1 MYAQKALALANL
13 CPDTVIGIA
22 DVSFTLKA
30 RALPSVEEVDDSFSE
45 VAFLGRD
52 DEIDPDEAVH
62 IKPDVEHR
70 QVTMNAHVVVG
81 GLVFDQDCSDLN
93 PTNDCANGQIY
104 HRGRRAAR
112 GEEVSFYEARGLNH
126 DGEKDLNS
134 EAVTNHLVSK
144 VTSMLR
150 KNRSLMTTLSN
161 LLRGQGRPCTWDAV
175 IATVS
180 DSIYRE
186 GWAYALDYLVDRFL
200 GVSWWRGVSDDWR
213 AKFAPLEEAL
223 DESQAELAWEKA
235 RAAGSIGNPLS
246 VLLDIYEHGGIAY
259 SVSGEGMADRW
270 DTSSGGAVW
279 VPDSEAMG
287 YIQSTVR
294 GQLGNAKVTEAE
306 MANLLYTEASRYCR
320 EILEEYNHWA
330 NGEVY
335 GVVVY
340 VIDRHTGECIDKLGT
355 ESWGHI
361 GAKYAE
367 DVLEN
372 EILRTVANL
381 GADKH

>member
-1 MYAQKALALANL
+1 
-13 CPDTVIGIA
+13 
-22 DVSFTLKA
+22 
-30 RALPSVEEVDDSFSE
+30 
-45 VAFLGRD
+45 
-52 DEIDPDEAVH
+52 
-62 IKPDVEHR
+62 
-70 QVTMNAHVVVG
+70 
-81 GLVFDQDCSDLN
+81 
-93 PTNDCANGQIY
+93 
-104 HRGRRAAR
+104 
-112 GEEVSFYEARGLNH
+112 
-126 DGEKDLNS
+126 
-134 EAVTNHLVSK
+134 
-144 VTSMLR
+144 
-150 KNRSLMTTLSN
+150 
-161 LLRGQGRPCTWDAV
+161 
-175 IATVS
+175 
-180 DSIYRE
+180 
-186 GWAYALDYLVDRFL
+186 
-200 GVSWWRGVSDDWR
+200 
-213 AKFAPLEEAL
+213 
-223 DESQAELAWEKA
+223 
-235 RAAGSIGNPLS
+235 
-246 VLLDIYEHGGIAY
+246 
-259 SVSGEGMADRW
+259 
-270 DTSSGGAVW
+270 
-279 VPDSEAMG
+279 MG